1 MTSIAQQYEIEIA
14 SLAESIVDVEQ
25 FVDGLKD
32 KLQISDNLYGNL
44 LISLTEAV
52 NNAIIHGNGLNAE
65 KKVKVLCKRENNV
78 IYFIISDEGNGFDYN
93 NLPDPTDPTNIE
105 KLTGRGVF
113 LMKQLSDQLIFSN
126 GGSTVEMQFKN

>member
-25 FVDGLKD
+25 FIDGLKD